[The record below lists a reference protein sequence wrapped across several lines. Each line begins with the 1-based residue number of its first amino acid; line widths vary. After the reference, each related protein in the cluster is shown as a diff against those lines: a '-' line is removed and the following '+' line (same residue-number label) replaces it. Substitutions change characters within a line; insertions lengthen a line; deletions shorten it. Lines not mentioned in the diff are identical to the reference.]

1 MELSPEEK
9 RKIYEEEKARIEAR
23 EQIERERREMPQAT
37 STGLPPRDA
46 GLLCYIGGWITGIIF
61 FIIEQK
67 NRWVRFH
74 AAQSIVVFGTITVA
88 GKPIKHDI
96 VIAPDGKVRKRK
108 KKLSKQ
114 VYGTS
119 HTLSLAEAEETW
131 QQGARMLII
140 GTGHVDRVRLS
151 PEAQAYLEGKGC
163 QVELLPTPKA
173 IERWNEAKGDVIGL
187 FHITC

>member
-1 MELSPEEK
+1 MQP
-9 RKIYEEEKARIEAR
+9 
-23 EQIERERREMPQAT
+23 QID
-37 STGLPPRDA
+37 S
-46 GLLCYIGGWITGIIF
+46 
-61 FIIEQK
+61 
-67 NRWVRFH
+67 VR
-74 AAQSIVVFGTITVA
+74 FGTITIA

-131 QQGARMLII
+131 QQGAQMLII
-140 GTGHVDRVRLS
+140 GTGHTDRVRLS
-151 PEAQAYLEGKGC
+151 PEAQAYLKSKGC

-173 IERWNEAKGDVIGL
+173 IKRWNKAEGDVIGL